1 MASGGLNI
9 EQRILDS
16 LGWGV
21 LVVGRWS
28 RTILAYNAR
37 MTEMTGVSEE
47 QAVGRSVME
56 VFGHLRGMD
65 FESIDDEIRRTGRFA
80 SRCVRLERPGGEVV
94 FRQLQGDVLEGTQG
108 EEEGVVASVQDV
120 TEREWMRACFS
131 RYLAPQVAEFLIAK
145 GGLDRLAGQ
154 EVEVAI
160 LVADMREFTTAA
172 EGLTPDELFETL
184 NAYLAPMVEIVAL
197 HGGTV
202 DKFTGDG
209 FMAVFGAPLPQGGDA
224 RRALSAA
231 LDLRERVEG
240 LNQVRRSAGQPAMG
254 LGFGVHWGPAAAGSL
269 GSPLRMEYTV
279 VGDTVNLAHRLQ
291 ALAGAGEIFAS
302 QDTVRATGDEFLW
315 GEGQWVRIRGRKA
328 PVKVASLLGRSPEV
342 RPAPSTVS

>member
-28 RTILAYNAR
+28 RTILAYNAH
-37 MTEMTGVSEE
+37 MAEMTGVGEAD
-47 QAVGRSVME
+47 AVGRSVME
-56 VFGHLRGMD
+56 VFGHIRGMD
-65 FESIDDEIRRTGRFA
+65 LESIDDEIRRTGRFG
-80 SRCVRLERPGGEVV
+80 SRCMRLERPGGEVV
-94 FRQLQGDVLEGTQG
+94 YRQIRGDVLENAPG

-120 TEREWMRACFS
+120 TEREWMRACFR

-145 GGLDRLAGQ
+145 GGLDRIAGE

-160 LVADMREFTTAA
+160 LVADMREYTAAA

-184 NAYLAPMVEIVAL
+184 NAYLEPMVEVVAA
-197 HGGTV
+197 HGGTI

-209 FMAVFGAPLPQGGDA
+209 FMAVFGVPFSQGDDA
-224 RRALSAA
+224 KRALSAV
-231 LDLRERVEG
+231 LELRERVES
-240 LNQVRRSAGQPAMG
+240 LNQTRRNDGRPALG
-254 LGFGVHWGPAAAGSL
+254 LGFGVHWGNALAGSL

-291 ALAGAGEIFAS
+291 ALAGAGEIYAT
-302 QDTVRATGDEFLW
+302 QAVARAAGAGYRWSDGW
-315 GEGQWVRIRGRKA
+315 WVKVRGRRA
-328 PVKVASLLGRSPEV
+328 PVKVHLLLGQTEDSSGGPT
-342 RPAPSTVS
+342 SVS